1 MWIFGTSLLFLCKI
15 LVLFCF
21 LFSLQTP
28 DLKFYSS
35 PDSQTLNMF
44 LLPLRLLNSARIPLV
59 CAILGNRF
67 WASKL
72 HCAYTT
78 LPASLSNGL
87 QTWTLLCPRPEKLLF
102 HVTHLIL
109 LCLLWLS
116 PNKHFS
122 MTTGTSCY
130 EVVKE
135 KHQSFSAYLVPMIH
149 AFVCAMLSFTG
160 LCYI

>member
-1 MWIFGTSLLFLCKI
+1 MWIFGTSLLFVLCKI
-15 LVLFCF
+15 LVLFCL

-59 CAILGNRF
+59 CATVGNRF
-67 WASKL
+67 WARKL

-78 LPASLSNGL
+78 LHASLSNGL
-87 QTWTLLCPRPEKLLF
+87 QTRTLWCPRPEKLLF
-102 HVTHLIL
+102 HVIHLIL

-122 MTTGTSCY
+122 MTTGTRTAQ
-130 EVVKE
+130 VTK
-135 KHQSFSAYLVPMIH
+135 L
-149 AFVCAMLSFTG
+149 
-160 LCYI
+160 